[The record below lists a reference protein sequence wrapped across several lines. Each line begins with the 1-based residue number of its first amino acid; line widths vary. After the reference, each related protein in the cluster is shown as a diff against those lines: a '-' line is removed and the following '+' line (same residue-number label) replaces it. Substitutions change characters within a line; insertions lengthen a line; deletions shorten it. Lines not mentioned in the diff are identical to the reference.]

1 MITRMRRAI
10 VAQAVFVLTAAG
22 VTAVAT
28 DSASAVPAAPGDLV
42 CPAWQAVQYSPGLT
56 LTPQQVDFTSDL
68 TLGPCVSLSHPTITS
83 GTGHFEGS
91 GMLSCL
97 TGSPGSY
104 DIVYEWNN
112 DSKSTVRYT
121 FTIDAKPAGETVLT
135 AVGTVISGPF
145 AGDVASHTTL
155 AITTDATGC
164 LQPGGISSLA
174 GPIVVTF
181 V

>member
-1 MITRMRRAI
+1 MITRKRRAI
-10 VAQAVFVLTAAG
+10 VALAASVLTAAG
-22 VTAVAT
+22 ATAVAPDT
-28 DSASAVPAAPGDLV
+28 ASAVPTAPGDLV
-42 CPAWQAVQYSPGLT
+42 CPAWQTVQYSPGLT
-56 LTPQQVDFTSDL
+56 LTPQQVAFTSNL
-68 TLGPCVSLSHPTITS
+68 TLGPCVSLRHPTITS

-104 DIVYEWNN
+104 DIVYQWNN
-112 DSKSTVRYT
+112 GSKSTVRYT

-135 AVGTVISGPF
+135 AVGSVINGPF
-145 AGDVASHTTL
+145 TGAIASHTTL
-155 AITTDATGC
+155 AITADATGC

-181 V
+181 A